1 MYLNSYLM
9 RLYWR
14 GVPVDISSSIRYR
27 FDVEIICGK
36 FIEISSSLKGKS
48 TWKLWHWFDVNSA
61 FKIGKISMTSPHGL
75 FYVVSTSNWRNFCT
89 PFFPFYDF
97 LTCSALGTYSKQ
109 IWVGL
114 MYFQLYDVITD
125 IGTIGNISFGNF
137 ETT

>member
-1 MYLNSYLM
+1 MYLNSYLLC
-9 RLYWR
+9 LYWR
-14 GVPVDISSSIRYR
+14 GVPVDTSSSIRYR
-27 FDVEIICGK
+27 FDVAIICGK
-36 FIEISSSLKGKS
+36 FIEISSFLKSKS
-48 TWKLWHWFDVNSA
+48 MWKLWHWFDLDSA
-61 FKIGKISMTSPHGL
+61 FKIGKISMTSLHGF

-89 PFFPFYDF
+89 SYDF